1 MNKIDDAISKITI
14 SQSKV
19 VIIKGIIFLVTII
32 LVCLKIIGQDV
43 GWQHVI
49 DSMKI
54 FDENKGMLMIAV
66 MLMPVNW
73 TIEAMKWKLL
83 VSKLESLTIWE
94 ALKGV
99 ICGLSLGFV
108 TPRSIGEYIG
118 RILML
123 NSKNRELMIG
133 PIFLGRISQMLITLL
148 FGTWGIAVYIAN
160 GSSLE
165 RNHLVLI
172 AFSIMV
178 IVMVLVLIFRLPKLE
193 TNNFIIQ
200 RFYKWVKI
208 IPAYNFKQV
217 AQLLWLSFL
226 RYLVFSIQFVIL
238 LKMFLPEL
246 NMIDLFSGVSW
257 IFLIK
262 SIVPS
267 FNFLADLGIREL
279 SALQFFDSYEV
290 IELNI
295 LTGTLSLWILNLLIP
310 SILGTVLL
318 WRMNIINK

>member
-1 MNKIDDAISKITI
+1 
-14 SQSKV
+14 
-19 VIIKGIIFLVTII
+19 
-32 LVCLKIIGQDV
+32 
-43 GWQHVI
+43 
-49 DSMKI
+49 
-54 FDENKGMLMIAV
+54 MIAV

-73 TIEAMKWKLL
+73 MFEAMKWKLL

-108 TPRSIGEYIG
+108 TPRSIGEYFG

-123 NSKNRELMIG
+123 KGNNRELMVG
-133 PIFLGRISQMLITLL
+133 PIFLGKISQMLITLL
-148 FGTWGIAVYIAN
+148 FGTWGIAVYIAS

-165 RNHLVLI
+165 RDYFVLI
-172 AFSIMV
+172 AFSIMAIVFV
-178 IVMVLVLIFRLPKLE
+178 IVVIFKLPKLE

-200 RFYKWVKI
+200 RFYRWVKI

-217 AQLLWLSFL
+217 VQLLWLSFL

-238 LKMFLPEL
+238 LKMFLPAL
-246 NMIDLFSGVSW
+246 KLMDLFSGITW

-279 SALQFFDSYEV
+279 SALQFFESYGAN
-290 IELNI
+290 ELDI
-295 LTGTLSLWILNLLIP
+295 LTGTLSIWILNLLIP

-318 WRMNIINK
+318 WRMNIISK